1 MGWSFTDA
9 AKASPT
15 LSLSVGVAVAR
26 ALVRAGAR
34 GIGLKWPNDIWLHD
48 RKIGG
53 VLIELHAE
61 ASGPAHVVIGIGVN
75 VTCAPTV
82 RAQLETS
89 GIKAA
94 AVADA
99 CATPPSRNFIA
110 GAIIDE
116 LLSMLADFERMGF
129 AAFRE
134 AWAVLDVLRDR
145 PAQVLV
151 GETIYSGTARGV
163 DAQGALR
170 LERDGRVQEFVSGEA
185 SLRPG
190 EVNLTVLE

>member
-1 MGWSFTDA
+1 
-9 AKASPT
+9 
-15 LSLSVGVAVAR
+15 
-26 ALVRAGAR
+26 
-34 GIGLKWPNDIWLHD
+34 
-48 RKIGG
+48 
-53 VLIELHAE
+53 
-61 ASGPAHVVIGIGVN
+61 
-75 VTCAPTV
+75 
-82 RAQLETS
+82 
-89 GIKAA
+89 
-94 AVADA
+94 
-99 CATPPSRNFIA
+99 
-110 GAIIDE
+110 
-116 LLSMLADFERMGF
+116 MGF